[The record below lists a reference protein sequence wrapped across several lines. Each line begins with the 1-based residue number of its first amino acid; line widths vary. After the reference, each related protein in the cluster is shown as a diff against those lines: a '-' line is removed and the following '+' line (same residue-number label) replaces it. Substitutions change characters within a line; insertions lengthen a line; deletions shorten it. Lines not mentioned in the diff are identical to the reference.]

1 MLIENWS
8 GSAANDDSLVASAW
22 VLIALVSAGGDGGA
36 FWGVDSKV
44 MTGIAIDMMDL
55 GTESAP

>member
-1 MLIENWS
+1 MAVHSEVTT
-8 GSAANDDSLVASAW
+8 AAQTHQIRLV
-22 VLIALVSAGGDGGA
+22 
-36 FWGVDSKV
+36 V